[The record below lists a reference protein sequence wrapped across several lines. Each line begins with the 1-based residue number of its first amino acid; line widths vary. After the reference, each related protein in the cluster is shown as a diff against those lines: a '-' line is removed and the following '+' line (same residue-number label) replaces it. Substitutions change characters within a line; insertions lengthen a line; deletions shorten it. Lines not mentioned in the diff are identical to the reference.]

1 MHRPTLWPCS
11 TMRAGNHR
19 PACGR
24 ALRIALWLGGVGALL
39 LALLLRNPLF
49 LIWRPFATPF
59 VFAGPVAVLAA
70 GGWRWRATERRPPIA
85 LLGLWLAALTVAAS
99 QYGVFAWRKHDVLAA
114 PDAEARRLGAH
125 MIVGY
130 SDPGTV
136 EMLAAKGL
144 IGGVFVS
151 SHNVRGRSPAAIRAQ
166 IDAWQAARQAAGL
179 PPLIVSTDQEGGIVS
194 RMSPPL
200 SPMPSLAEVIAE
212 APDDEI
218 DLMAFAYGERH
229 GRELAALGI
238 NVNFAPLAD
247 LATAANRHRFDFR
260 SLIGRRAIDA
270 DPGRVTPAV
279 IGYAHGLEAHG
290 VRATLKHF
298 PGLGRVDA
306 DTHIVPATLAAS
318 ERDLAASDW
327 IPFRSGLRA
336 TQSLLM
342 VGHATLPAIDAA
354 RPASRSAKVIDG
366 IVRRRWGHDGL
377 LVTDDLTMGAIVS
390 QGLCSAG
397 VDAINAGI
405 DLLLVSYDADQYYE
419 VFHCLLQAS
428 RCGKLVVEKLVA
440 SDRRLNA
447 LHASLRQVPGA
458 PTLLRGETPA
468 SPARRPDS
476 RNPVL
481 PLVSASGCGIIR
493 GLPAPASCLP
503 DG

>member
-1 MHRPTLWPCS
+1 MRWQLLRPS
-11 TMRAGNHR
+11 RQSVR
-19 PACGR
+19 V
-24 ALRIALWLGGVGALL
+24 ALWLGGVSALL

-49 LIWRPFATPF
+49 LIWRSYATPF

-70 GGWRWRATERRPPIA
+70 GGWRWRAAERRPPLA
-85 LLGLWLAALTVAAS
+85 LLALWLAVLAVAAS
-99 QYGVFAWRKHDVLAA
+99 QYGVFAWRKHEVLTA

-130 SDPGTV
+130 TDPGTV
-136 EMLAAKGL
+136 KMLAGKGL

-151 SHNVRGRSPAAIRAQ
+151 SHNVLGRSPAAIRAQ
-166 IDAWQAARQAAGL
+166 IDTWQAARRAAGL

-200 SPMPSLAEVIAE
+200 SPMPSLAEVIAN
-212 APDDEI
+212 ARDDEI
-218 DLMAFAYGERH
+218 DLLAFAYGERH

-247 LATAANRHRFDFR
+247 LATATTRHRFDFR
-260 SLIGRRAIDA
+260 SLIGRRAIDT

-318 ERDLAASDW
+318 ERDLDARDW
-327 IPFRSGLRA
+327 VPFRAGLRA

-366 IVRRRWGHDGL
+366 VVRRRWGHDGL
-377 LVTDDLTMGAIVS
+377 LVTDDLTMGAIVR

-419 VFHCLLQAS
+419 IFHCLLQAS
-428 RCGKLVVEKLVA
+428 RAGKLASGKLAA

-447 LHASLRQVPGA
+447 LHASFRHAPGSPKPIRA
-458 PTLLRGETPA
+458 ETPTA
-468 SPARRPDS
+468 PRAG
-476 RNPVL
+476 RNPAFS
-481 PLVSASGCGIIR
+481 LVCASGCGIIP
-493 GLPAPASCLP
+493 GLPARASPLP